1 MNDMYHNGGPDD
13 RHYLSK
19 GLIGNLNSSIAA
31 HRAAIG
37 LDKLFKEAY
46 LNIAQM
52 FKVSVCERVIIFY
65 DSCTSG
71 SSVTLE
77 I

>member
-1 MNDMYHNGGPDD
+1 MVVLTIGIMF
-13 RHYLSK
+13 SK

-52 FKVSVCERVIIFY
+52 FKVCVCESNNILR
-65 DSCTSG
+65 
-71 SSVTLE
+71 
-77 I
+77 

>member
-1 MNDMYHNGGPDD
+1 MVVMTTGIMF
-13 RHYLSK
+13 SK

-52 FKVSVCERVIIFY
+52 FKVCVSVCER
-65 DSCTSG
+65 
-71 SSVTLE
+71 E
-77 I
+77 

>member
-1 MNDMYHNGGPDD
+1 MNVYITMVVLTIGKMY
-13 RHYLSK
+13 SK
-19 GLIGNLNSSIAA
+19 GLIGNLNSSIVA

-52 FKVSVCERVIIFY
+52 FKVRVI
-65 DSCTSG
+65 
-71 SSVTLE
+71 VVM
-77 I
+77 

>member
-1 MNDMYHNGGPDD
+1 MNDKYHNGGHDD

-52 FKVSVCERVIIFY
+52 FKVCVCECVCVRESNNI
-65 DSCTSG
+65 
-71 SSVTLE
+71 LR
-77 I
+77 